1 MQKKSFMNFRIFV
14 VLALSIIVAS
24 VFATYVFVSQISKLV
39 AFIVLLVAFAVF
51 LVIFIFKRRKLFAC
65 LTAVLLICAIP
76 FISNYSKSKT
86 LKSYEMFE
94 SEEVV
99 VCGKVSERYKI
110 TTAGALM
117 LTLSDVS
124 IDYSGN
130 VYSIDGNIAI
140 YTNPNG
146 LNLEDFYCG
155 RIVTAKTTLD
165 FCSLEKDI
173 SKAASNLTKDVV
185 ATGYSVFYDIEP
197 TDKESLLVRDK
208 LREAVYNK
216 LESGD
221 VKYYEIGYAM
231 LFGESNVLDTGI
243 NNSFRATGIAHLI
256 AVSGLNVSIIIG
268 LISFVLKKLKVSNK
282 IIIAFA
288 AVVLGFYC
296 YLCNFAVSVVRA
308 SLMAVFALYAVIRG
322 KAYDNMSVLS
332 LIAVL
337 VLLISPLELFNL
349 SFILSFL
356 AVLSII
362 LLMPPFERYF
372 NNLYYKNISLII
384 SLNLAVQVGLL
395 ATSVYYFGR
404 YPLFGILANLVA
416 VPIATLAFIVLLCGL
431 VLSFVFPF
439 MGFLNV
445 LFGELMSVVVKFNT
459 WIANFGIYLRFGSC
473 SVVVIP
479 LMILMMFIVSDYVF
493 LSKKKKLIASSSL
506 GLMALILVFV

>member
-1 MQKKSFMNFRIFV
+1 MNFRIFV

-76 FISNYSKSKT
+76 FISNYLKSKT

-99 VCGKVSERYKI
+99 VCGKISERYKI

-130 VYSIDGNIAI
+130 FYSIDGNIAI

-208 LREAVYNK
+208 
-216 LESGD
+216 
-221 VKYYEIGYAM
+221 I
-231 LFGESNVLDTGI
+231 
-243 NNSFRATGIAHLI
+243 
-256 AVSGLNVSIIIG
+256 
-268 LISFVLKKLKVSNK
+268 
-282 IIIAFA
+282 
-288 AVVLGFYC
+288 
-296 YLCNFAVSVVRA
+296 
-308 SLMAVFALYAVIRG
+308 
-322 KAYDNMSVLS
+322 
-332 LIAVL
+332 
-337 VLLISPLELFNL
+337 
-349 SFILSFL
+349 
-356 AVLSII
+356 
-362 LLMPPFERYF
+362 
-372 NNLYYKNISLII
+372 
-384 SLNLAVQVGLL
+384 
-395 ATSVYYFGR
+395 
-404 YPLFGILANLVA
+404 
-416 VPIATLAFIVLLCGL
+416 
-431 VLSFVFPF
+431 
-439 MGFLNV
+439 
-445 LFGELMSVVVKFNT
+445 
-459 WIANFGIYLRFGSC
+459 
-473 SVVVIP
+473 
-479 LMILMMFIVSDYVF
+479 
-493 LSKKKKLIASSSL
+493 
-506 GLMALILVFV
+506 